1 MVRLTRVTPRDPF
14 WAPPPAALVL
24 AGDEVHVW
32 RVDVRSAYARG
43 NDLWRVLA
51 KDERQ
56 KATDLLFED
65 DRKRFVVSRGMLR
78 VLLGRYLRA
87 QPDGLV
93 FGYNPHGK
101 PFLVGTAG
109 VRFSVSHSHDLVLL
123 AFVRDR
129 DIGVD
134 IEHLREDLGLDEI
147 ASRHFATREV
157 ATLRSL
163 PKSSRKEAFF
173 ACWTRKEAFAKAK
186 GRGLTLPFNRFEV
199 TLTPGEPAML
209 LSVEEDIREPFRWA
223 MQELVPGPGYAA
235 ALVVEEHAVRSSCWQ
250 YTG

>member
-1 MVRLTRVTPRDPF
+1 VRSTRVTPCAPF
-14 WAPPPAALVL
+14 WAPPPAALAL
-24 AGDEVHVW
+24 AGDEAHVW
-32 RVDVRSAYARG
+32 RVDVRSAYAHRD
-43 NDLWRVLA
+43 DLWRVLA
-51 KDERQ
+51 RDERQ
-56 KATDLLFED
+56 KATDLLFEG
-65 DRKRFVVSRGMLR
+65 DRERFVVSRGVLR
-78 VLLGRYLRA
+78 VLLGRYLRV
-87 QPDGLV
+87 QPGSLV
-93 FGYNPHGK
+93 FAYNPHGK

-109 VRFSVSHSHDLVLL
+109 VRFSVSRSHGLVLL

-134 IEHLREDLGLDEI
+134 VELLREDLGLEEI
-147 ASRHFATREV
+147 AARFFSAREA

-163 PKSSRKEAFF
+163 PNGVRKEAFF

-209 LSVEEDIREPFRWA
+209 LSVEEDMREPFRWA
-223 MQELVPGPGYAA
+223 MQELVPGPGYAG

>member
-1 MVRLTRVTPRDPF
+1 MARLTRVTPRDPF

-32 RVDVRSAYARG
+32 HVDVRSAYARR

-56 KATDLLFED
+56 KATDLLFAD
-65 DRKRFVVSRGMLR
+65 DQKRFVVSRGVLR

-87 QPDGLV
+87 QPDSLV

-109 VRFSVSHSHDLVLL
+109 VRFSVSHSHGLVLL

-129 DIGVD
+129 AIGVD

-163 PKSSRKEAFF
+163 PNSVRKEAFF

-209 LSVEEDIREPFRWA
+209 LDVEEDIREPFRWA
-223 MQELVPGPGYAA
+223 MQELIPGPGYAA
-235 ALVVEEHAVRSSCWQ
+235 ALVVEEHTVRPSCWQ